1 MSRILALQSLQA
13 IGPDHTNETS
23 LQDETSTCSWVLCGD
38 CSSDSWSACKPA
50 PVFVVSV

>member
-1 MSRILALQSLQA
+1 MFRILALQSLQA

-23 LQDETSTCSWVLCGD
+23 PQGAVSSCSYLACSD